1 MGPRCRPPP
10 WRAARL
16 NDRLLTLHHPVRESG
31 GPGWHSG
38 KRALSPG
45 SLHHKSRVTGERFPG
60 LGVRNHVTPLW
71 LCVRRLAGGRG
82 LQAGGPSDLAWEQ
95 KAGEAVGHSS
105 PGTRTQEVD
114 RHETYILKSI
124 FTVIYST
131 SSYRAPSM
139 YQELS

>member
-16 NDRLLTLHHPVRESG
+16 SDGFLTLHHPVMESSR
-31 GPGWHSG
+31 PGWHSG
-38 KRALSPG
+38 KRALPPG
-45 SLHHKSRVTGERFPG
+45 SPHHKSRVTGERFPG
-60 LGVRNHVTPLW
+60 LGVRNHATPLW

-82 LQAGGPSDLAWEQ
+82 LQAGGPSDLAWEK

-105 PGTRTQEVD
+105 PGLEHRKEVD

-131 SSYRAPSM
+131 SSH
-139 YQELS
+139 